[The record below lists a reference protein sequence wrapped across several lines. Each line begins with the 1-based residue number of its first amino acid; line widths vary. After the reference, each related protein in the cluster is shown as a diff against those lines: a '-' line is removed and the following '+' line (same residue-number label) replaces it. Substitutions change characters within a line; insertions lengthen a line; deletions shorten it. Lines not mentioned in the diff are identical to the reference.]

1 MTLARIQDEM
11 SAYLTGARNDVAAL
25 LSANS
30 VSRLSVYSN
39 NYRMG
44 LVTSLRDSYEQLWSW
59 LGDEL
64 FDAACTAHIEAH
76 PPHDWT
82 LNSYGRDFGDTLAR
96 LYPDDGEVGEIAAL
110 DWAMRSIF
118 DGPDDPPIMP
128 DEMGV
133 IDWDSAVLRPVATLQ
148 LLLMTTNA
156 ASIWN
161 ALQAQE
167 MPEGAALLEAPQWVR
182 VWREELSPQFRVI
195 DDVEAEALRFIAPGA
210 SFVALCE
217 SLAEHHDEASAAAI
231 AGTFLSHW
239 VQDGVITLAS

>member
-1 MTLARIQDEM
+1 MTLARIQTEM
-11 SAYLTGARNDVAAL
+11 SAYLAGAPNDVAAL
-25 LSANS
+25 LHADSTA
-30 VSRLSVYSN
+30 RLSVYAN

-44 LVTSLRDSYEQLWSW
+44 LVASLRDSYEQLWGW

-64 FDAACTAHIEAH
+64 FDAACAAHIETH
-76 PPHDWT
+76 PPTDWT
-82 LNSYGRDFGDTLAR
+82 LNSYGGNFGDTLAR

-118 DGPDDPPIMP
+118 DGPDDLPINP
-128 DEMGV
+128 QDLGA

-156 ASIWN
+156 VSIWK

-167 MPEGAALLEAPQWVR
+167 MPEGAALLSEPQWVR
-182 VWREELSPQFRVI
+182 VWREGLSPQFSVI
-195 DDVEAEALRFIAPGA
+195 DDIEADAVRFIAPGA
-210 SFVALCE
+210 SFAALCE
-217 SLAEHHDEASAAAI
+217 SLTERHDAGSAASI

-239 VQDGVITLAS
+239 VQDGVIALAE